1 MLRRIFI
8 APIRAYQRFLSPLKM
23 RPTCRFAPTCS
34 CYAIEA
40 IEQRGVVVGV
50 AKTLWRLLRCNPF
63 CRGGYDPVD
72 RGSSALVAATSGASG
87 MQPALAAGKPGKE
100 Q

>member
-1 MLRRIFI
+1 MLSRLFI
-8 APIRAYQRFLSPLKM
+8 APIRAYQRYLSPLKM

-40 IEQRGVVVGV
+40 IERRGVVVGL

-72 RGSSALVAATSGASG
+72 RAHRELPPEPSGTSG
-87 MQPALAAGKPGKE
+87 MHPALAGKE
-100 Q
+100 E

>member
-1 MLRRIFI
+1 VLRRLFI

-72 RGSSALVAATSGASG
+72 RTRGALPADLSGASG
-87 MQPALAAGKPGKE
+87 MHPAIAGKE
-100 Q
+100 E

>member
-1 MLRRIFI
+1 LKRVVKACAI

-40 IEQRGVVVGV
+40 IEKRGVVVGL
-50 AKTLWRLLRCNPF
+50 AKAFWRLLRCNPF
-63 CRGGYDPVD
+63 SRGGYDPVE
-72 RGSSALVAATSGASG
+72 RGAPDGAASG
-87 MQPALAAGKPGKE
+87 MHPALAGKE
-100 Q
+100 E